1 MEKVKAI
8 STKGLTKDLINKFSI
23 VNGAKYFFSGIF
35 QNYLVFIPAKKYIKY
50 FSGTTR
56 INSWKS
62 NGISEENIE
71 NITKS
76 DSNFAP
82 TFVDHVLPDIDLNG
96 HCLINIFIPKK
107 VINIY
112 ISQILNQWPRDL
124 DTDFTFGS
132 CLFGSV
138 KLTKN
143 ADLDKH
149 KYNGYDI
156 GFDSRLE
163 YLFTDGS
170 IGKNL
175 IIFGTDMSS
184 SVHIDNK
191 NKDILVFVLERPTQK
206 LDDTALQLKQN
217 ILLILDNQEKDLY

>member
-1 MEKVKAI
+1 M
-8 STKGLTKDLINKFSI
+8 
-23 VNGAKYFFSGIF
+23 
-35 QNYLVFIPAKKYIKY
+35 
-50 FSGTTR
+50 
-56 INSWKS
+56 
-62 NGISEENIE
+62 
-71 NITKS
+71 
-76 DSNFAP
+76 
-82 TFVDHVLPDIDLNG
+82 NG